1 MRSCLAKRE
10 DVSYLEAKN
19 LLRKRYGQS
28 YRMANAFVEKLA
40 KGPAIKAEDG
50 DALRR
55 FSTLL
60 SSGRNTLKEIGYL
73 NKVENPDSL
82 KAIVGRLPY
91 DL

>member
-1 MRSCLAKRE
+1 MRE

-28 YRMANAFVEKLA
+28 YRMANAFAEKLA
-40 KGPAIKAEDG
+40 KGSAIKTEDG

-73 NKVENPDSL
+73 NKEENPDTL